1 MRFLLVTLIYAILFF
16 SDISMNFFE
25 KILFG
30 GIYVLCFLME
40 IWGIIINR
48 KMGIFKMSKINKSS
62 LDHTEVR

>member
-1 MRFLLVTLIYAILFF
+1 MKFLLVTLIYAILFF

-40 IWGIIINR
+40 ILGIIINR
-48 KMGIFKMSKINKSS
+48 KMGIFKMSKINKSG
-62 LDHTEVR
+62 LDNTEVR

>member
-1 MRFLLVTLIYAILFF
+1 MKFLLVTLIYAILFF

-62 LDHTEVR
+62 LDNTEVR

>member
-62 LDHTEVR
+62 LDNTEER